1 MRHSRLPSRK
11 SIQPFDMD
19 PRVKPE
25 GDGFEGEEISELR
38 GLRMVNR
45 TIPAAIRREVE
56 QEAGYRCAI
65 PTCRD
70 KGPFD
75 FEHIDEW
82 SKVQKH
88 EFHNI
93 ILLCVSC
100 HARVTRKNTT
110 AAPISKDALRRY
122 KRNLATVSG
131 RYSLFEMRMLEGYF
145 ELKMQRVSKD
155 DSIAYET
162 EVVTDVGAFI
172 GNNAIH
178 FASEIDLLHMK
189 GLLRDDFIEAHSLNN
204 DSNLP
209 TENGVVSIGRFK
221 GIDAKLLADMQSL
234 MSNKA
239 RYIIFP
245 TKSGLDFMRNYFEG
259 NEIE

>member
-1 MRHSRLPSRK
+1 MEETWEFAALDMASR
-11 SIQPFDMD
+11 
-19 PRVKPE
+19 PE
-25 GDGFEGEEISELR
+25 
-38 GLRMVNR
+38 
-45 TIPAAIRREVE
+45 IPAEMKRAVQE
-56 QEAGYRCAI
+56 EAGYRCAI

-75 FEHIDEW
+75 FEHIEEW
-82 SKVQKH
+82 SKVEKH

-100 HARVTRKNTT
+100 HARVTRKNTS
-110 AAPISKDALRRY
+110 AAPISKGALRTY
-122 KRNLATVSG
+122 KRNLAIISG

-145 ELKMQRVSKD
+145 ELKMQRVSQE
-155 DSIAYET
+155 DSITFES
-162 EVVTDVGAFI
+162 EVVEDVGAFI
-172 GNNAIH
+172 GNNATY

-189 GLLRDDFIEAHSLNN
+189 GLLRDDFIEAHPLNN
-204 DSNLP
+204 GSNLP
-209 TENGVVSIGRFK
+209 SENGVITAGTYK
-221 GIDAKLLADMQSL
+221 GFDAKLLADIQSL

-245 TKSGLDFMRNYFEG
+245 TKSGLDFMRDYFEG

>member
-1 MRHSRLPSRK
+1 
-11 SIQPFDMD
+11 MD
-19 PRVKPE
+19 NKEYV
-25 GDGFEGEEISELR
+25 GETRELR
-38 GLRMVNR
+38 GLDMVSR
-45 TIPAAIRREVE
+45 TIPAAIRREIE
-56 QEAGYRCAI
+56 QEAGYRCAV

-82 SKVQKH
+82 AIVQKH

-100 HARVTRKNTT
+100 HARVTRKNAT

-122 KRNLATVSG
+122 KRNLAIVSG

-145 ELKMQRVSKD
+145 ELKMQRVSQD
-155 DSIAYET
+155 DSISFET
-162 EVVTDVGAFI
+162 KVVEDVGTFI
-172 GNNAIH
+172 GNNAIY
-178 FASEIDLLHMK
+178 FASEIDLLHIK
-189 GLLRDDFIEAHSLNN
+189 GLLRDDFVEAHPLNN

-209 TENGVVSIGRFK
+209 TENGIVSAGHFK
-221 GIDAKLLADMQSL
+221 GVDAKILADILSL
-234 MSNKA
+234 TSNKA